1 MASRY
6 KTQKAKDLADEVIK
20 WSKSNQASANF
31 AINKLAEDLNAGTN
45 YGFWV
50 DLDPDSYVPKP
61 ESDKAREI
69 WRKINLLS
77 TLRNILVFS
86 PIALT
91 WASISVAT
99 SALAKYEQDNPE
111 SVTNFLQF
119 WQKGF
124 GYLNE
129 FWKLSNV
136 AILDVALVV
145 LIIIMT
151 AVIGIL
157 SQLAIQDEAR
167 ELKKLEMERS
177 QLVLKIRVFL
187 EEYKKP
193 TVVQVNRNTYLATK
207 SLANTAKN
215 LSKIVSKLDIDLR
228 KLSKTENLSLEIK
241 QLNKN
246 IAKLKKNEK

>member
-1 MASRY
+1 MASRN
-6 KTQKAKDLADEVIK
+6 KTQKAKDLANEVIK
-20 WSKSNQASANF
+20 WSESNQATANF
-31 AINKLAEDLNAGTN
+31 ALNKLAEDLSAGSN

-50 DLDPDSYVPKP
+50 DLDPDSYVPNP
-61 ESDKAREI
+61 ESDKTREI

-119 WQKGF
+119 WQQGF

-129 FWKLSNV
+129 FWRLSNV
-136 AILDVALVV
+136 AIFDVALVI

-157 SQLAIQDEAR
+157 SQRAIQDEAR
-167 ELKKLEMERS
+167 EIKQLELSRS
-177 QLVLKIRVFL
+177 QLIFNIRVFF

-193 TVVQVNRNTYLATK
+193 TVVQINRNTYLSTK

-215 LSKIVSKLDIDLR
+215 LSKIVSKLDSDLR
-228 KLSKTENLSLEIK
+228 KLSKTENLSSEIK

-246 IAKLKKNEK
+246 ITKLKKNEK